1 MKSKQK
7 IKANSKIK
15 GAKEKYIVPRKPT
28 PAKDTADLN
37 SSVNEKL
44 NSSKKKTTSIQG
56 SKLSDEQLKQLA
68 IMALSKKCKDN
79 FYFFVQNFWNEI
91 IAELPVWNWHIK
103 YLCDELQL
111 LSKSIV
117 ARDAKPYDLLI
128 NIPPGTTKSTIVTQ
142 MYPAW
147 LWTQDPTIRIIS
159 NSFSATLATD
169 HAMRSRDIIL
179 SDKFKKLFPDVKLR
193 DDKSAKTFYANTLGG
208 SRYSTSTSGGV
219 TGEHAH
225 CLVGETEIIT
235 TKGVKE
241 LRNISVGDFVL
252 SLHNNKLVYDKVVAT
267 KKMQS
272 NEIFTIE
279 IGATKINATSE
290 HRFYIKGKGWMF
302 ARELK
307 IGDECIE
314 VSDLQEANLH
324 GEQNVF
330 KLLSI
335 KSLKKNNNYLQ
346 KLWEAIRKTSLRNKK
361 VRKEWLQGQFL
372 FSKMCSRFLANKKEL
387 RDMWETIAIKAS
399 KVLQRMP
406 FKNKKAEKIKGKSLS
421 SLWYKFSAE
430 NIKSTLLQS
439 KLRKLT
445 SFKKNDFTRKS
456 KIYKRSIL
464 CYFVSKREGS
474 NTRARQS
481 NMCSLWE
488 KIGSLSSCKQRQ
500 VGQSL
505 RKFSDVMQQMP
516 PKPAYNKGTST
527 ITNIKRDSRTSH
539 EVFDIQTEKTHN
551 FFANKILVHNC
562 ILNDD
567 PQNPRQAFSE
577 AFRKAA
583 VEHLK
588 TLATRK
594 VDKANTPTITVMQ
607 RLHELDVTGFLLE
620 NSTEKIKHICLPAEL
635 SPLIKPMELRSNYVD
650 GLLDP
655 IRLNREVLAEMRSD
669 LGAQNYSGQFEQNP
683 VAEGGNIVKRDW
695 FKIVDSTTF
704 AAIYKMQP
712 IHFFVDTAYTSK
724 QDNDPTGILAACK
737 IRNDIYITG
746 AKKVR
751 KEFPELISFLKKYT
765 SINGY
770 DARSTLRIEPK
781 ANGLSV
787 IQQLKAQTNLN
798 VVSTPTPK
806 DSKEVR
812 LHTSSPT
819 IEAGHVCLVAGAWND
834 EFLTEVCGFPAM
846 AHDEYVDLLNYAIDY
861 FILKELK
868 TIDSKIVQGFFW

>member
-1 MKSKQK
+1 
-7 IKANSKIK
+7 
-15 GAKEKYIVPRKPT
+15 
-28 PAKDTADLN
+28 
-37 SSVNEKL
+37 
-44 NSSKKKTTSIQG
+44 
-56 SKLSDEQLKQLA
+56 
-68 IMALSKKCKDN
+68 MALAKKCKDD
-79 FYFFVQNFWNEI
+79 FYFFVQTFWGEI

-117 ARDAKPYDLLI
+117 ARDTKPYDLLI

-142 MYPAW
+142 MFPAW

-225 CLVGETEIIT
+225 CLVGETKLIT
-235 TKGVKE
+235 TKGSKQ
-241 LRNISVGDFVL
+241 IKDIKAGDYVL
-252 SLHNNKLVYDKVVAT
+252 SFDFSLMKFVYDKVLAT
-267 KKMQS
+267 RTLTS
-272 NEIFTIE
+272 NEIYGITI
-279 IGATKINATSE
+279 GTNLVKATGE
-290 HRFYIKGKGWMF
+290 HRFFVRGKGWTY
-302 ARELK
+302 ASDLI
-307 IGDECIE
+307 IGDECVEVFYIKTKGKFSEVSASVTNIE
-314 VSDLQEANLH
+314 VLD
-324 GEQNVF
+324 
-330 KLLSI
+330 
-335 KSLKKNNNYLQ
+335 Y
-346 KLWEAIRKTSLRNKK
+346 
-361 VRKEWLQGQFL
+361 
-372 FSKMCSRFLANKKEL
+372 
-387 RDMWETIAIKAS
+387 ET
-399 KVLQRMP
+399 
-406 FKNKKAEKIKGKSLS
+406 
-421 SLWYKFSAE
+421 
-430 NIKSTLLQS
+430 
-439 KLRKLT
+439 
-445 SFKKNDFTRKS
+445 
-456 KIYKRSIL
+456 
-464 CYFVSKREGS
+464 FV
-474 NTRARQS
+474 
-481 NMCSLWE
+481 
-488 KIGSLSSCKQRQ
+488 
-500 VGQSL
+500 
-505 RKFSDVMQQMP
+505 
-516 PKPAYNKGTST
+516 Y
-527 ITNIKRDSRTSH
+527 
-539 EVFDIQTEKTHN
+539 DIQTEITHN
-551 FFANKILVHNC
+551 FFAENILVHNC

-635 SPLIKPMELRSNYVD
+635 SPLIKPIELRSNYVD

-695 FKIVDSTTF
+695 FKIVDTTTF

-712 IHFFVDTAYTSK
+712 VHFFVDTAYTSK

-746 AKKVR
+746 AQKVR

-765 SINGY
+765 SMNGY

-861 FILKELK
+861 FILKEVK
-868 TIDSKIVQGFFW
+868 TIDSKMAQGFFW

>member
-1 MKSKQK
+1 MDSKQK
-7 IKANSKIK
+7 IKSTSKRK
-15 GAKEKYIVPRKPT
+15 GIKEKYIVPRKSMT
-28 PAKDTADLN
+28 STDTAVLN
-37 SSVNEKL
+37 SSFEVNEKL

-68 IMALSKKCKDN
+68 IMALAKKCKDD
-79 FYFFVQNFWNEI
+79 FYFFVQTFWGEI

-117 ARDAKPYDLLI
+117 ARDTKPYDLLI

-142 MYPAW
+142 MFPAW

-225 CLVGETEIIT
+225 C
-235 TKGVKE
+235 
-241 LRNISVGDFVL
+241 
-252 SLHNNKLVYDKVVAT
+252 
-267 KKMQS
+267 
-272 NEIFTIE
+272 
-279 IGATKINATSE
+279 
-290 HRFYIKGKGWMF
+290 
-302 ARELK
+302 
-307 IGDECIE
+307 
-314 VSDLQEANLH
+314 
-324 GEQNVF
+324 
-330 KLLSI
+330 
-335 KSLKKNNNYLQ
+335 
-346 KLWEAIRKTSLRNKK
+346 
-361 VRKEWLQGQFL
+361 
-372 FSKMCSRFLANKKEL
+372 
-387 RDMWETIAIKAS
+387 
-399 KVLQRMP
+399 
-406 FKNKKAEKIKGKSLS
+406 
-421 SLWYKFSAE
+421 
-430 NIKSTLLQS
+430 
-439 KLRKLT
+439 
-445 SFKKNDFTRKS
+445 
-456 KIYKRSIL
+456 
-464 CYFVSKREGS
+464 
-474 NTRARQS
+474 
-481 NMCSLWE
+481 
-488 KIGSLSSCKQRQ
+488 
-500 VGQSL
+500 
-505 RKFSDVMQQMP
+505 
-516 PKPAYNKGTST
+516 
-527 ITNIKRDSRTSH
+527 
-539 EVFDIQTEKTHN
+539 
-551 FFANKILVHNC
+551 

-635 SPLIKPMELRSNYVD
+635 SPLIKPIELRSNYVD

-695 FKIVDSTTF
+695 FKIVDTTTF

-712 IHFFVDTAYTSK
+712 VHFFVDTAYTSK

-746 AKKVR
+746 AQKVR

-765 SINGY
+765 SMNGY

-861 FILKELK
+861 FILKEVK
-868 TIDSKIVQGFFW
+868 TIDSKMAQGFFW